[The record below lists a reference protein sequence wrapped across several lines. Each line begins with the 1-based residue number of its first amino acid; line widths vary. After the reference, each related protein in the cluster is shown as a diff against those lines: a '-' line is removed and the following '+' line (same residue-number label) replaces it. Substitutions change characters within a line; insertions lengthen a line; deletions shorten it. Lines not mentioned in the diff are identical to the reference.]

1 MQAYSYSETRNR
13 LKAIMDIVC
22 KDGETVI
29 VTRKDGQ
36 NVVMLSLDDFN
47 SIQETFHLLSS
58 RRNAERLHRSM
69 REVEEDRVVERKLI
83 E

>member
-13 LKAIMDIVC
+13 LKAIMDTVC
-22 KDGETVI
+22 KDGEIVI

-47 SIQETFHLLSS
+47 SIQETIHLLSS
-58 RRNAERLHRSM
+58 RGNAERLHRSM

>member
-1 MQAYSYSETRNR
+1 MQVYSYSETRNR

-47 SIQETFHLLSS
+47 AGRFAAA
-58 RRNAERLHRSM
+58 AERWH
-69 REVEEDRVVERKLI
+69 DQWGG
-83 E
+83 

>member
-22 KDGETVI
+22 KNGETVI

-36 NVVMLSLDDFN
+36 NVVMMSLDDFN
-47 SIQETFHLLSS
+47 SIQETIHLLSS
-58 RRNAERLHRSM
+58 RRNAERLHRSL

>member
-13 LKAIMDIVC
+13 LKAIMDTVC
-22 KDGETVI
+22 KDRETVI

-47 SIQETFHLLSS
+47 SIQETIYLLSS
-58 RRNAERLHRSM
+58 RTNAERLHRSV
-69 REVEEDRVVERKLI
+69 REVEENRVVERKLI

>member
-1 MQAYSYSETRNR
+1 
-13 LKAIMDIVC
+13 MDTVC

-47 SIQETFHLLSS
+47 SIQETIYLISS
-58 RRNAERLHRSM
+58 RRNAERLLLR
-69 REVEEDRVVERKLI
+69 RLGGLPALAGKRQGPTEKDQRVGT
-83 E
+83 